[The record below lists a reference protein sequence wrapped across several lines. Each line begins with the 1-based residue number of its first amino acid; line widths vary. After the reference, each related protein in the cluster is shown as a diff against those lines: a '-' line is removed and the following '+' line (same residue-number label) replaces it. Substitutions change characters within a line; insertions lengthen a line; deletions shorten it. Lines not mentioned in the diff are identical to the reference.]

1 MAETQQNQ
9 PKSKLLSAQHTLL
22 TAEDLW
28 KQPDDGYRYEL
39 VKGVIRRMPPAGFEH
54 GIREVYRS
62 PEDMTVLHGDDIL
75 EGSDVIEGFQC
86 YVQDLFV

>member
-9 PKSKLLSAQHTLL
+9 PKPKLPSAQHTLL

-39 VKGVIRRMPPAGFEH
+39 VKGAF
-54 GIREVYRS
+54 
-62 PEDMTVLHGDDIL
+62 
-75 EGSDVIEGFQC
+75 
-86 YVQDLFV
+86 

>member
-1 MAETQQNQ
+1 MAETQQNH
-9 PKSKLLSAQHTLL
+9 PRSKLPSAQHTLL

-54 GIREVYRS
+54 GIRSASKLEA
-62 PEDMTVLHGDDIL
+62 VLMNMLKSIN
-75 EGSDVIEGFQC
+75 
-86 YVQDLFV
+86 